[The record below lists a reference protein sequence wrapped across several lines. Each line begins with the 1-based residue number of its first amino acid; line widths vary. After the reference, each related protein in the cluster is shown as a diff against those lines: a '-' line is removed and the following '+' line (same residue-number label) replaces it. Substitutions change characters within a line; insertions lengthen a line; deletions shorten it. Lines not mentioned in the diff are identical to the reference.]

1 MTGDDSFEVWDAT
14 GDELD
19 DVRWLLAR
27 ANEEHR
33 SVLPPS
39 AFDPYLAL
47 VLDLEARTDAASL
60 LVVRAHG
67 RPIGT
72 VTWFADA
79 EAEGWGAPTG
89 VSGLRAMA
97 VDPTRRR
104 EGIGTALVTACV
116 RRSRI
121 AGARALTLHA
131 AAWLHESVH
140 LYEQCG
146 FVARSGA

>member
-33 SVLPPS
+33 SILPPS

-89 VSGLRAMA
+89 APRTGPRPASQGRGGDRHSTGVPGPVSASSIDGGAKPSIARN
-97 VDPTRRR
+97 VTR
-104 EGIGTALVTACV
+104 
-116 RRSRI
+116 
-121 AGARALTLHA
+121 
-131 AAWLHESVH
+131 
-140 LYEQCG
+140 
-146 FVARSGA
+146 